1 MADNKRVAEDLIAY
15 HRFMITTNECPGA
28 ALAARRPLGETL
40 TAQRLYHTRVTLER
54 EKKVGE
60 MLENIRFSGLLLPAE
75 DEAIR
80 AIQRR
85 LGFVVIV

>member
-1 MADNKRVAEDLIAY
+1 
-15 HRFMITTNECPGA
+15 MITTNEFLGA

-40 TAQRLYHTRVTLER
+40 TTQRLYHTRVTLEK

-85 LGFVVIV
+85 LGFVVVI